1 VSRSTRTVK
10 YSANGPSSVLLS
22 VPSPLEKNPIDGSP
36 KGVET
41 SFASHVPLKDTLPA
55 FTAGLE
61 SATVK
66 NVAAIKLI
74 VFIVIG
80 FSIGLVVVF
89 LLPN

>member
-1 VSRSTRTVK
+1 
-10 YSANGPSSVLLS
+10 VLVS
-22 VPSPLEKNPIDGSP
+22 VPCPLEKNPIDGSP

-74 VFIVIG
+74 VFIVFIVIG
-80 FSIGLVVVF
+80 FLLVGWLVV
-89 LLPN
+89 LGL

>member
-1 VSRSTRTVK
+1 
-10 YSANGPSSVLLS
+10 VLVS
-22 VPSPLEKNPIDGSP
+22 VPCPLEKKPIGGSP
-36 KGVET
+36 KNVAT
-41 SFASHVPLKDTLPA
+41 SFASQVPLKGILPA

-80 FSIGLVVVF
+80 FLLVGCFRFVISF
-89 LLPN
+89 LFG

>member
-1 VSRSTRTVK
+1 
-10 YSANGPSSVLLS
+10 
-22 VPSPLEKNPIDGSP
+22 
-36 KGVET
+36 VET
-41 SFASHVPLKDTLPA
+41 SFASQVPLKDTLPA